1 MASTKS
7 LTATA
12 ETFVPGAKS
21 QQKDPTT
28 LSATDTAF
36 VLGAG
41 SELLS
46 SHSLTAYQVAAPFG
60 ANVGAQDPRHF
71 QCNGQAGFGSY
82 LSHFHTAYQVAAP
95 FGSNVGAPDPR
106 QFQCNEQAGFD
117 SYLAYGDGSGSDMSS
132 IGADVD
138 TRGERH
144 ALSIG
149 GQDSSAGGAVLWMN
163 PADATETT
171 LDGGLVDLARF
182 TSPGVAM
189 NTKPSHTTV
198 MTGRLARPRQ
208 ETSVSTGTLRGSRPF
223 DSASALVLGM

>member
-1 MASTKS
+1 MIRYMLRVHPKYADRPTHNTSATTMASTKS

-21 QQKDPTT
+21 QQKEPTT

-46 SHSLTAYQVAAPFG
+46 SHSLTAYQFVEPFG
-60 ANVGAQDPRHF
+60 A
-71 QCNGQAGFGSY
+71 
-82 LSHFHTAYQVAAP
+82 
-95 FGSNVGAPDPR
+95 NVGAPDPR
-106 QFQCNEQAGFD
+106 QFQCNEQAWFD
-117 SYLAYGDGSGSDMSS
+117 SYLAYMLAYGDGSGSDMSS
-132 IGADVD
+132 IGVD
-138 TRGERH
+138 FDTWGETH

-149 GQDSSAGGAVLWMN
+149 GQDPSAGGAVLWMN

-189 NTKPSHTTV
+189 NTKPSHMTV

-223 DSASALVLGM
+223 DSASALVLLVGMLM